1 MDNALRNTCES
12 FIRNRDLLKDS
23 FKYEGMVMHMM
34 GAAVMTASGGEL
46 GMKDY
51 IKCEDYIDSRAGVLS
66 TLRGVFKMPMI
77 INMAMS
83 KNPEKYFETV
93 QKVFDEI
100 KEERGNNDNR
110 LYPAAMIIATAAAS
124 RDDISDMVDVAGKIF
139 DSTDAAG
146 RFFADM
152 SCYFTAASVAASG
165 VRDSEAYIAE
175 FEKCKEELRLQAGI
189 GMVPEDLCMLIA
201 AMPGETGE
209 KCERV
214 KKISQALGAEKVS
227 LGSGDAASMLASL
240 AALDM
245 SPEEIAGAVADADN
259 YLKEQKGFGFM
270 GIGRDGRHLYAALL
284 VSIAYSEGS
293 EKADAVVKAAVA
305 DTMESLYAMM
315 INSTNMLHFTTI
327 SGGR

>member
-1 MDNALRNTCES
+1 MDSTLRNTCES
-12 FIRNRDLLKDS
+12 FIRNRDLLKSS

-34 GAAVMTASGGEL
+34 GAAVLTASGDEL

-51 IKCEDYIDSRAGVLS
+51 IKCEDFMDSRAGVLS
-66 TLRGVFKMPMI
+66 SLRGMFKMPMI
-77 INMAMS
+77 VNMAMS
-83 KNPEKYFETV
+83 KNPDKYFDTV
-93 QKVFDEI
+93 QKVYDEI
-100 KEERGNNDNR
+100 KEERGSKDER
-110 LYPAAMIIATAAAS
+110 LYPAAMIIASAAKD
-124 RDDISDMVDVAGKIF
+124 RQDISDMVDVAGKIF
-139 DSTDAAG
+139 DKTDAAG

-165 VRDSEAYIAE
+165 VRDADAFGEE
-175 FEKCKEELRLQAGI
+175 FERCKEELRLQAGI
-189 GMVPEDLCMLIA
+189 GMVPEDLCMLLA
-201 AMPGETGE
+201 AMPGDAKK

-214 KKISQALGAEKVS
+214 KEISEALGARKVS

-245 SPEEIAGAVADADN
+245 SPDEIADAVADADN

-270 GIGRDGRHLYAALL
+270 GIGRSGRHLYAALM
-284 VSIAYSEGS
+284 VSIAYSDGS
-293 EKADAVVKAAVA
+293 EKADAVVKSAVA

-315 INSTNMLHFTTI
+315 INSTNMIHFATI